1 MNKNIKMITFDL
13 DDTLWDNMPTIT
25 KAEIDTREWIESK
38 VGIVEWGNFDDFL
51 NLREE
56 LIKEDQSI
64 KWDISKLRKEIFK
77 KKLNHIT
84 PATLRDKIVENAFDI
99 FINKRHEIELFDG
112 VEKALKLLSQ
122 NYILGVLTNGNA
134 DIFKFDIGKYFKF
147 SISSLEAKD
156 SKPNRAHFDMAA
168 GYAEGIK
175 FSEILHIGDH
185 QINDIF
191 GAYDLGIDTLWFNNT
206 NQKWSQDFQK
216 PEEFSS
222 WKELPK
228 IIEKKYER

>member
-1 MNKNIKMITFDL
+1 MKKDIKMITFDL

-25 KAEIDTREWIESK
+25 RAEIDTREWIENK
-38 VGIVEWGNFDDFL
+38 VGKVEWGSFDDFL
-51 NLREE
+51 VLREE
-56 LIKEDQSI
+56 LIKGDESI
-64 KWDISKLRKEIFK
+64 KWDISKLRKEIFR

-84 PATLRDKIVENAFDI
+84 PIELRDEVVENAFDI
-99 FINKRHEIELFDG
+99 FISKRHEVELFDG
-112 VEKALKLLSQ
+112 VENALKQLSQ

-156 SKPNRAHFDMAA
+156 SKPNRAHFDKAA
-168 GYAEGIK
+168 KHIK
-175 FSEILHIGDH
+175 DIEFNQMLHIGDH

-191 GAYDLGIDTLWFNNT
+191 GAYNLGIDTLWFNNT

-222 WKELPK
+222 WEKLPK
-228 IIEKKYER
+228 IIENKYER

>member
-1 MNKNIKMITFDL
+1 VNKDIKMITFDL
-13 DDTLWDNMPTIT
+13 DDTLWDNLPTIT
-25 KAEIDTREWIESK
+25 RAEIDTREWIENK
-38 VGIVEWGNFDDFL
+38 VGKVEWGNFDDFL

-56 LIKEDQSI
+56 LIKEDKSI
-64 KWDISKLRKEIFK
+64 KWDISKLRKEIFR

-84 PATLRDKIVENAFDI
+84 PAKFRDEIVENAFDI
-99 FINKRHEIELFDG
+99 FIDKRHEVKFFDG
-112 VEKALKLLSQ
+112 VENALKLLSR

-156 SKPNRAHFDMAA
+156 SKPNRAHFDKAA
-168 GYAEGIK
+168 RYNEDIK
-175 FSEILHIGDH
+175 FNQMLHIGDH

-191 GAYDLGIDTLWFNNT
+191 GAYNLGIDTLWFNNT
-206 NQKWSQDFQK
+206 NQEWSQEFQK

-222 WKELPK
+222 WEKLPK
-228 IIEKKYER
+228 IIENKYE